1 MSDLFWL
8 SQDQL
13 AKIEPYF
20 PLAHGVPRVD
30 DRRVVSGIIFVIKN
44 GLRWRDAPSDYG
56 PHKTLHNRF
65 IRWSRLGVFYGVF
78 SALVSDAG
86 SPDTLM
92 IDATHLKAHRTACRL
107 LTKGTFPAVFIARQA
122 SEAPSRGAAQKVD

>member
-30 DRRVVSGIIFVIKN
+30 GRRVVSGIIFVIKN
-44 GLRWRDAPSDYG
+44 GLRLST
-56 PHKTLHNRF
+56 TLRLSAG
-65 IRWSRLGVFYGVF
+65 RWL
-78 SALVSDAG
+78 
-86 SPDTLM
+86 
-92 IDATHLKAHRTACRL
+92 
-107 LTKGTFPAVFIARQA
+107 ARCTI
-122 SEAPSRGAAQKVD
+122 GLWAA